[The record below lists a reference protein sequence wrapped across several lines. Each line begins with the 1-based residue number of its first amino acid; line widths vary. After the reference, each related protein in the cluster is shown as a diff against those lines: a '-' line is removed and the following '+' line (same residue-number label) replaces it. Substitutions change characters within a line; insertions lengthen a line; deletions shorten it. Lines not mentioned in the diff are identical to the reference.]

1 MGRATAT
8 SRPSNLTRLFLCSFH
23 VISSLSFG
31 RGIGGVQTMWRNG
44 ASSSVSITSEKEARC
59 SSGAGIGARS
69 QKWGAKGVREKEG
82 EKSGKVMNKYV
93 SSKWAVP
100 PTDLMSLP
108 YWSYGLARKKL
119 HCTAAH
125 KIGMHNVGSKV
136 KRGSF
141 CRVVIEK
148 PISER
153 ISNSPSPFKTA
164 ESVSEGQY
172 HSLPWRQ
179 RVLSTQSEL
188 LWDEPA
194 SRG

>member
-1 MGRATAT
+1 
-8 SRPSNLTRLFLCSFH
+8 
-23 VISSLSFG
+23 
-31 RGIGGVQTMWRNG
+31 MWRNG
-44 ASSSVSITSEKEARC
+44 ASSSVSITSERQ
-59 SSGAGIGARS
+59 GAAAAQGMEHGP
-69 QKWGAKGVREKEG
+69 QKWGAKGVREKG

-100 PTDLMSLP
+100 PADLMSLP

-125 KIGMHNVGSKV
+125 KIGMHNGGSKV

-164 ESVSEGQY
+164 ELVSEGQY
-172 HSLPWRQ
+172 HSLSWWQ